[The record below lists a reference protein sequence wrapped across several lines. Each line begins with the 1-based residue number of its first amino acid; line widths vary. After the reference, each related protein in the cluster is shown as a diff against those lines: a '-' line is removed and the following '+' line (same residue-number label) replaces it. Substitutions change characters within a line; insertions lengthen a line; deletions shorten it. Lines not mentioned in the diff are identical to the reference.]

1 MQVITD
7 QMGRTIRLR
16 DYPRRIVSLV
26 PSQTELLHALGLEQ
40 TVVGITRFCTRP
52 ESWRSEKVNVGGTKT
67 PDLDKIR
74 ALKPDLILGNKEE
87 NSADTIHALENS
99 FPVWMSDISTLGD
112 ALDMITRVGNMT
124 GKDLE
129 ATRMASEIQDKFSQF
144 SYQTSAIPPVR
155 ALYFIWREPWMAAGN
170 NTFIHSMLRQ
180 AGFLN
185 VAGHLERYP
194 ELPLAAWSDLQPEV
208 VMLSSEPYPFS
219 EKHLAAVQ
227 GAFPDS
233 KVTLVDGEMFS
244 WYGSNLLLAPD
255 YFGKLTRVIAAMD

>member
-1 MQVITD
+1 
-7 QMGRTIRLR
+7 
-16 DYPRRIVSLV
+16 
-26 PSQTELLHALGLEQ
+26 
-40 TVVGITRFCTRP
+40 
-52 ESWRSEKVNVGGTKT
+52 
-67 PDLDKIR
+67 
-74 ALKPDLILGNKEE
+74 
-87 NSADTIHALENS
+87 
-99 FPVWMSDISTLGD
+99 
-112 ALDMITRVGNMT
+112 
-124 GKDLE
+124 
-129 ATRMASEIQDKFSQF
+129 
-144 SYQTSAIPPVR
+144 
-155 ALYFIWREPWMAAGN
+155 MAAGN
-170 NTFIHSMLRQ
+170 YTFIHSMLRQ